1 MKTFRYFYQ
10 NSKQRLSFGKP
21 LRIKKQHVKK
31 LQNERKL
38 KFEIQQF
45 LVMIDSKIVKLLD
58 YKAPGSFEETRYEK
72 LHNVIV
78 NTPLE
83 GSVAIAYAIAD
94 LILEKQ
100 KQKQNC
106 VLGLATGSSPLSVYR
121 ELVRLHREEGLSFEN
136 VITFNL
142 DEYYPIGKEDL
153 QSYHYFMHEN
163 LFNLVDIKPEN
174 INIPNG
180 EVDPEEL
187 RTSCISYEE
196 KIKKLGGI
204 DLQILG
210 IGRTGHIGFNEPGS
224 HLNSQTR
231 TITLDHLT
239 RFDASAGF
247 QGIEN
252 VPRKAVTMGI
262 QTILSAKKIILM
274 AWGTYKAE
282 IIQKAIEG
290 TISEIIP
297 TTYLQLHS
305 NTTLILDQES
315 SSELTRIKAPW
326 LVSSCEWTE
335 DLRTKAITWLC
346 EKTGKSILKLTDE
359 EYNQNGMSDLLAHY
373 GSAYDLNIEVFN
385 RLQRSITGWPGG
397 KPNADDAYRPERA
410 TPERKRVLL
419 FSPHPDDDVISMG
432 GTFDRLV
439 SQGHEVHIAYQ
450 TSGNIAVSDHD
461 ALRYLEVAKD
471 VLKTDKSEVLS
482 NLKKVF
488 TQLNLQQAVPRE
500 ICDLKGS
507 IRKRESLAATRY
519 FGIPDKQVHFMNLPF
534 YETGLIA
541 KNPISEK
548 DIDLTVQLIEEI
560 KPHQIYAAG
569 DLADPHGTHRVCL
582 DVVFESLKQLKS
594 KAFMKDCWVWLYRG
608 AWHEWEIH
616 EIEMAV
622 PMSPDQVLRKRKAI
636 FYHQSQKDGV
646 MFQGNDHREFWVR
659 AEERNAATAKKYKA
673 MGLADY
679 EAMEAFK
686 RYFY

>member
-1 MKTFRYFYQ
+1 M
-10 NSKQRLSFGKP
+10 
-21 LRIKKQHVKK
+21 
-31 LQNERKL
+31 
-38 KFEIQQF
+38 
-45 LVMIDSKIVKLLD
+45 MIDQEKVKLLD

-78 NTPLE
+78 DNPSE
-83 GSVAIAYAIAD
+83 GSIAIAHCIAN
-94 LILEKQ
+94 LIIEKQ
-100 KQKQNC
+100 KKKQPC

-153 QSYHYFMHEN
+153 QSYNYFMREN
-163 LFNLVDIKPEN
+163 LFKFVDIKPEN
-174 INIPNG
+174 INIPDG
-180 EVDPEEL
+180 EVDPDEL
-187 RTSCISYEE
+187 RLSCIAYEN

-231 TITLDHLT
+231 AITLDHLT
-239 RFDASAGF
+239 RFDASATF

-262 QTILSAKKIILM
+262 QTILKAKKIILM

-290 TISEIIP
+290 QISEIIP
-297 TTYLQLHS
+297 TTYLQLHK
-305 NTTLILDQES
+305 NTTLILDKES

-326 LVSSCEWTE
+326 LVSSCKWSQ
-335 DLRTKAITWLC
+335 DLRAKAITWLC

-359 EYNQNGMSDLLAHY
+359 DYNQNGMSDLLADY

-385 RLQRSITGWPGG
+385 RLQNSITGWPGG

-410 TPERKRVLL
+410 MPERKRVII

-461 ALRYLEVAKD
+461 ALRYLEVASD
-471 VLKTDKSEVLS
+471 VLDSEKSEVLL

-488 TQLNLQQAVPRE
+488 KRLNPQQPAPRE
-500 ICDLKGS
+500 ICNLKGN

-548 DIDLTVQLIEEI
+548 DVDLTIQLIESI

-582 DVVFESLKQLKS
+582 DVIFKALEQLKP
-594 KAFMKDCWVWLYRG
+594 KIFMKDCWVWLYRG
-608 AWHEWEIH
+608 AWHEWEIQ

-673 MGLADY
+673 MGLSDY